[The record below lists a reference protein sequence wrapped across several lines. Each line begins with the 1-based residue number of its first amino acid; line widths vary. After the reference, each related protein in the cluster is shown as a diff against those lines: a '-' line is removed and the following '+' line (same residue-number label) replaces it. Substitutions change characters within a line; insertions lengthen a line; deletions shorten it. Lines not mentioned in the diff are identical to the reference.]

1 MVDTD
6 MVDADMVDEPH
17 AAADASSPAAATA
30 LDWDAADATEGPT
43 DANLGADKTGGGA
56 SSVDSPPIGL
66 GAILV
71 EEAARAPPP
80 VGSGRQGDADQV
92 PEQRLVAGTRSAS
105 ICAPLWKVRSPL
117 LCTAPARWPRVSL
130 LTAGRAAPSARAAR
144 RSVGPPTAVSCV
156 NTIRSH

>member
-1 MVDTD
+1 
-6 MVDADMVDEPH
+6 MVDEGQ
-17 AAADASSPAAATA
+17 AAVDAAPPAAATA
-30 LDWDAADATEGPT
+30 SDWDAADATEGPT